1 MKPHRNPSRV
11 LPPEEPKTPFPL
23 TELILVALFVAL
35 MVALWRV
42 AP

>member
-1 MKPHRNPSRV
+1 MKPHRSSRI

-23 TELILVALFVAL
+23 TELILVVFFVAL